1 MDIQQWV
8 CGASSYGQEGTAMRF
23 LKDNTEFACVVA
35 SGREF
40 RWATVL
46 EMKEV
51 FSSDVLVHGTTSL
64 CLIALPHVG

>member
-1 MDIQQWV
+1 
-8 CGASSYGQEGTAMRF
+8 MRF